1 MKKFLV
7 LAFAAFAFAA
17 SAQTAE
23 TLKAADTAGGLVA
36 EFGTHAAYDG
46 FMAKQK
52 ALDVQREAETAR
64 AADEA
69 AGLKLEF
76 GTHEAYARGLKG

>member
-1 MKKFLV
+1 MKKFIT
-7 LAFAAFAFAA
+7 LALAAFAFAA

-23 TLKAADTAGGLVA
+23 TLKAADQAGGLL
-36 EFGTHAAYDG
+36 EQFGTHAAYDG

-52 ALDVQREAETAR
+52 ALDAEREAYLK

-69 AGLKLEF
+69 AGLKVEF
-76 GTHEAYARGLKG
+76 GTHDAYANGMK